1 VYTELEYLVLIKACE
16 AGKDFLE
23 RVRGWAA
30 EKNDGIV
37 EDAQEVELMK
47 NVNGQTN
54 ERVLEAVYQEVINIQ
69 EKKDIQKV
77 DLMKKNANKD
87 AKEMD
92 TIAQNILNIQK
103 KTIAEQAVA
112 YPNEDDT
119 SSMDF
124 NPSETPMEGSLI
136 IV

>member
-16 AGKDFLE
+16 VGKNFLE
-23 RVRGWAA
+23 RFRGWAA

-37 EDAQEVELMK
+37 EDAQEVDLMK

-77 DLMKKNANKD
+77 DLMKKNAKKD

-103 KTIAEQAVA
+103 KTIAEQVVA
-112 YPNEDDT
+112 CPNEDDT